1 MPSTSLQSRISA
13 FETISK
19 APTTDRPR
27 PPVPAKPSLNGI
39 RLSPS
44 TLSEV
49 PSSAAPP
56 SVDRKTSLIDLKD
69 WVLDDGLPSPR
80 DTPPAQA
87 YKVYEPRKPPTK
99 SGVLINL
106 ESPTAA
112 TNGRAPPLPPRKP
125 SFTSIRSVS
134 STSSTKPAQGAPAEH
149 TYPPGK
155 LDVPQKSAGHAPTS
169 SISSFHS
176 VSLSEDTDT
185 TSSPSPSSSSQ
196 FIATYPVDLDR
207 GANGSEADS
216 ASLGGESFEDVAA
229 SSYGS
234 PTSAALI
241 ARDWDKARAMQK
253 SAPPKLPQRPSAA
266 ASAAAAA
273 AAAASASTPRLPSLK
288 MPPPPP
294 PARSSNSA
302 SPSSSSPSSPYII
315 SPASTSSVVTAIGR
329 RAPPPAPPSR
339 SSTSDRSSILSTAT
353 SQTSSSTH
361 NARGAGPSKLSLSRP
376 TPVPPAARA
385 RYEVVFNG
393 NVVQSRKAAQKPTL
407 LSPSAA
413 RKTRQAAGWRGLSVD
428 LITGEDGHPL
438 SDNNDIQVDG
448 TVTGDDWLDGRV
460 VRLIWQR
467 SRLERHKLAQIW
479 SECDTAQR
487 GFLDRDAFVR
497 GMWRIDEELRRAQS
511 RKSTL
516 SSGSRLRPPPPP
528 PRTKPRPILT

>member
-1 MPSTSLQSRISA
+1 MPSTSLQSRINA
-13 FETISK
+13 FENISK
-19 APTTDRPR
+19 SPTRPQI
-27 PPVPAKPSLNGI
+27 PAKPTSKG
-39 RLSPS
+39 
-44 TLSEV
+44 TLSEI
-49 PSSAAPP
+49 PRSRSGSPP
-56 SVDRKTSLIDLKD
+56 GVDRKTSLIDLKD
-69 WVLDDGLPSPR
+69 WVLDDGLPSPSPVQ
-80 DTPPAQA
+80 T
-87 YKVYEPRKPPTK
+87 YKVYEPKKAPPK
-99 SGVLINL
+99 SGLLINL
-106 ESPTAA
+106 ESPTST
-112 TNGRAPPLPPRKP
+112 TNGKAPPLPPRKP
-125 SFTSIRSVS
+125 SFASLKSVS
-134 STSSTKPAQGAPAEH
+134 SASSAKPAQGAPAEH

-155 LDVPQKSAGHAPTS
+155 LDVPQKSSGHAPTS
-169 SISSFHS
+169 SVSSFHS
-176 VSLSEDTDT
+176 VSLSEDTDLA
-185 TSSPSPSSSSQ
+185 SSPSPSSSSQ
-196 FIATYPVDLDR
+196 YIATYPVDL
-207 GANGSEADS
+207 AGSEADS

-294 PARSSNSA
+294 VRSSAST
-302 SPSSSSPSSPYII
+302 SPSTSSPSSPYVI

-361 NARGAGPSKLSLSRP
+361 NARGAGPSKLVLSRP

-385 RYEVVFNG
+385 RYETVFNG
-393 NVVQSRKAAQKPTL
+393 NVVQSRKAAQKKPTL

-438 SDNNDIQVDG
+438 NDSNDIEVDQA
-448 TVTGDDWLDGRV
+448 VTDEDRLDGRV

-467 SRLERHKLAQIW
+467 SRLEKHKLAQIW
-479 SECDTAQR
+479 NEVDAIQR
-487 GFLDRDAFVR
+487 GSLDRDAFVR
-497 GMWRIDEELRRAQS
+497 GMWRIDEELRRAQM

-516 SSGSRLRPPPPP
+516 SSGTRLRPPPPP
-528 PRTKPRPILT
+528 PRTKPRPILS